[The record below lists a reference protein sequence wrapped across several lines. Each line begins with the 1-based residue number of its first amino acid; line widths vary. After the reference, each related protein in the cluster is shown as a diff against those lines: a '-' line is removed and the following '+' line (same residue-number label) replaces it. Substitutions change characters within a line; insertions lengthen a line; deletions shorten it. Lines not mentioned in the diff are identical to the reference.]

1 MAKAK
6 RQQSVLEEFG
16 KNRREIVSPEGV
28 PLTVEL
34 AAISERA
41 AAFFLD
47 VMFWTGAIL
56 FIYLCLAFLI
66 ADNVTGNIVAGL
78 MVFIAFLIRTTYFLH
93 FELAWQGKT
102 PGKRIVGLRVID
114 REGGP
119 LTASAVIARNLTR
132 EFEIFMP
139 LLVLLSIGSLG
150 TESWWQWLSGA
161 WLLVLGALPFL
172 NKNRMRGGDLIAGT
186 IVISL
191 PRRALLPDV
200 AQSEFHYTFSD
211 KQLMAYGSYELQV
224 LEELLRGA
232 AGIYTPQMYAQ
243 VGNKIRDKIGWHSAV
258 PAEKEFKFL
267 QDFYTA
273 ERAYLERNQLFG
285 IVKRDKHTEAQRN
298 G

>member
-1 MAKAK
+1 MARAK
-6 RQQSVLEEFG
+6 QQHSVLEEFG

-41 AAFFLD
+41 GAFLLD
-47 VMFWTGAIL
+47 VMFQTGAIL
-56 FIYLCLAFLI
+56 LVYLCLFFLT
-66 ADNVTGNIVAGL
+66 ADNLAGHIIAGL
-78 MVFIAFLIRTTYFLH
+78 MVFFAFVIRTTYFLH

-119 LTASAVIARNLTR
+119 LTPSAVIARNLTR

-139 LLVLLSIGSLG
+139 LIVLLSIGSLG
-150 TESWWQWLSGA
+150 SEGWSQWLSLG
-161 WLLVLGALPFL
+161 WILVLGALPFL
-172 NKNRMRGGDLIAGT
+172 NKDRMRGGDLIAGT

-200 AQSEFHYTFSD
+200 AQSEFDYTFSD

-224 LEELLRGA
+224 LEELLRGVSRH
-232 AGIYTPQMYAQ
+232 YTPEMYAQ
-243 VGNKIRDKIGWHSAV
+243 VGNKIRDKIGWNNPV
-258 PAEKEFKFL
+258 PADKELKFL
-267 QDFYTA
+267 KDFYTA

>member
-6 RQQSVLEEFG
+6 QQQSVLEEFG

-34 AAISERA
+34 AAVSERA
-41 AAFFLD
+41 AAFLLD
-47 VMFWTGAIL
+47 VLFWTGAIL
-56 FIYLCLAFLI
+56 FIYLCLAFLL
-66 ADNVTGNIVAGL
+66 ADNLRGNIITGL

-139 LLVLLSIGSLG
+139 LIVLLSIGSLG
-150 TESWWQWLSGA
+150 SEEWWQWLSAA

-200 AQSEFHYTFSD
+200 AQSDFDYTFSD

-224 LEELLRGA
+224 LEELLRGVS
-232 AGIYTPQMYAQ
+232 GNYTPDMYAQ
-243 VGNKIRDKIGWHSAV
+243 VGNKIRDKIGWSTPV
-258 PAEKEFKFL
+258 PPDKELKFL
-267 QDFYTA
+267 KDFYTA

-285 IVKRDKHTEAQRN
+285 IVKRDKHSQAQRN